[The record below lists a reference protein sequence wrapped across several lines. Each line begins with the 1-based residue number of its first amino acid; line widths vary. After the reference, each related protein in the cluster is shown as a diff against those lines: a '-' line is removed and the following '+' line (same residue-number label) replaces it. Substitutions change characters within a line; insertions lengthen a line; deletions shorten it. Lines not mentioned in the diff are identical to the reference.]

1 MKTKQFIISL
11 LLPLFFLSCN
21 FINSNNENDNI
32 SDFPNYDASKDLLWS
47 IDIDSYTSNTDAV
60 LLNNNI
66 YLVESN
72 ALTESEVR
80 NLSIKKINPENGE
93 IIWNTSKVKG
103 SDITTPLIINNY
115 VFIQSAKGIMYIF
128 DDTNGNLKATIHLSP
143 DGHSIQSKAK
153 YLQTDNR
160 YIYWN
165 YGYSYP
171 INEHNDYKE
180 VYGIAKFDINKIDFS
195 IDPES
200 PQLIIPENIYDKH
213 YILTNLY
220 YHNNT
225 IYFIAYQQFNDET
238 LQYEDNYIGALD
250 LNTNTEK
257 WIKTYS
263 DIEGVNRGESFF
275 IENNKLFMFDDIN
288 GCYNPENGETLY
300 EVNESQKNIKKQMR
314 NICSWLATSVYS
326 YDNYFYLTTIA
337 ANSTA
342 SQLGT
347 SPKIIK
353 NVIALNKSDFSV
365 AWSDF
370 IPNCG
375 SMGTR
380 PIVIKD
386 KCYVLNAI
394 GLYVYNAKT
403 GKRLGNDPNYENFS
417 FARNIVFNDCFIFE
431 SRNHETGVSKLNCLK
446 VQ

>member
-32 SDFPNYDASKDLLWS
+32 SDFPNYDASRDLLWS
-47 IDIDSYTSNTDAV
+47 IDIDSYASSTDAV
-60 LLNNNI
+60 LFNNYI

-72 ALTESEVR
+72 S
-80 NLSIKKINPENGE
+80 LSVNSNFKYLNIVKIDPENGE
-93 IIWNTSKVKG
+93 TIWKTKKVSGHDTTS
-103 SDITTPLIINNY
+103 PLVIDTN
-115 VFIQSAKGIMYIF
+115 VFIQSPKGIMYIF

-165 YGYSYP
+165 YGYCYP

-220 YHNNT
+220 YNNNT

-250 LNTNTEK
+250 LTTNTEK

-263 DIEGVNRGESFF
+263 DIEGVNRGESLF

-288 GCYNPENGETLY
+288 GCYNPENGNTFY
-300 EVNESQKNIKKQMR
+300 EVNEAKKDMHKQTAC
-314 NICSWLATSVYS
+314 ICSWLATSIYS
-326 YDNYFYLTTIA
+326 YD
-337 ANSTA
+337 
-342 SQLGT
+342 
-347 SPKIIK
+347 K
-353 NVIALNKSDFSV
+353 
-365 AWSDF
+365 
-370 IPNCG
+370 
-375 SMGTR
+375 
-380 PIVIKD
+380 
-386 KCYVLNAI
+386 
-394 GLYVYNAKT
+394 
-403 GKRLGNDPNYENFS
+403 
-417 FARNIVFNDCFIFE
+417 
-431 SRNHETGVSKLNCLK
+431 
-446 VQ
+446 